1 MYIVQCITKDKD
13 DILKEL
19 CKKKR
24 SIMNENINLPDVLLN
39 GIYIAEIWSYQQ
51 AVLSRF
57 SVIYENAT
65 GN

>member
-1 MYIVQCITKDKD
+1 
-13 DILKEL
+13 
-19 CKKKR
+19 
-24 SIMNENINLPDVLLN
+24 MNENINLPDVLLN